1 VSRRVYSA
9 ERASRGARPGS
20 IRVWLH
26 YDSGSAACVEITAGD
41 VGLARAT
48 GIITPVGAEPVEIS
62 GPMLDEIERLLL
74 SGAA

>member
-1 VSRRVYSA
+1 MSGLPVPLPP
-9 ERASRGARPGS
+9 PGS
-20 IRVWLH
+20 VTLATR
-26 YDSGSAACVEITAGD
+26 DAACVEITAGD